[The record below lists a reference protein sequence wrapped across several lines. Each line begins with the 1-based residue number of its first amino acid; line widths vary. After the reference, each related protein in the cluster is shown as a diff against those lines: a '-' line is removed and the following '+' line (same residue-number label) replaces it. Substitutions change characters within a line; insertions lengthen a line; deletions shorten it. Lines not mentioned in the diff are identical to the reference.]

1 MRKIL
6 IFVYA
11 LLIAI
16 ASTFVQF
23 QDVHAM
29 DEADDSSFVI
39 LDENGNPKK
48 IYISEENIKED
59 IDTYSVIS
67 KDGNQQKEVK
77 KFDNYESALKQYRSS
92 TKSNSSVT
100 LMADSQVRATS
111 LSTTN
116 SIVRFKTVAELDGKT
131 IDYKEMDTGR
141 TGYFS
146 TNMSNDAAYIST
158 EANGDVICKLAGVV
172 MKVPAKCV
180 KEIVPYTKGNVS
192 YYYVKDGHFTHYY
205 SYISGGK
212 IIMASTRVGYKPSY
226 LTSGKKYYSYDGH
239 YFYDTFEKMIIDY
252 KNYQTESYEHAVNK
266 NNPYYNYYQY
276 LPLRSKTTFTA
287 SQFNKRIASKSNS
300 SSKMYNKGQ
309 VFIDNQNK
317 YGINASLMFGIAYNE
332 SQYGESSIAQ
342 SKNNL
347 FGLNAVDKS
356 PSQSADYFKNVDQ
369 CIKEFADHWMS
380 KGYLNGSDWRYRG
393 PHLGD
398 KRSGINVKYASDP
411 YWGEKGASQ
420 SYYLEG
426 VDNDYLTYN
435 IGISNQTIQ
444 SFYKECNTNKRIYTS
459 EVDGSGNARFLYDY
473 PVNILSYVVEGTTEW
488 CRVQSDMPLKDDR
501 SARNLDNIYKFSRDY
516 VYAKSSE
523 IDLVHARH
531 GILSKDYV
539 GTYDGKAHSITI
551 SNMIPDS
558 KVEYS
563 LDNKTWS
570 TKKITRTGVGTTT
583 VYYRVTKEN
592 VDTITGKNKITIN
605 KATYKPTVKDYNAGY
620 DSRSHSISLSGVKS
634 GSKITYRTSPT
645 GKWTTTKPTR
655 TKLGTTTVYYQITHP
670 NYNTVTGSRKITI
683 SKRKVSTLTYSKIS
697 NKAYTGKQ
705 IKPSITVKYNGKT
718 LKNGTDYTIS
728 YGKNKA
734 VGNGSIKITGKG
746 NYTGSLT
753 KSFKITKRNVSTLTY
768 SKISNKSYTGKQIK
782 PSITVK
788 YSGKTLKKGTDY
800 TVSYGKNKSTGK
812 GTVKIT
818 GKGNYTGSI
827 TKTFYIVPKKVT
839 ISSAKSSAKKKLTV
853 KYKKVTGA
861 SGYQIAY
868 QKSGSKKW
876 TYTTVSS
883 KSASK
888 TLTKLTSKKN
898 YKVKV
903 RAYKTVS
910 GKKYYGT
917 YSATKTVKVK

>member
-1 MRKIL
+1 MRR
-6 IFVYA
+6 A
-11 LLIAI
+11 LLFISSLLI
-16 ASTFVQF
+16 TSSLMLSQLQSV
-23 QDVHAM
+23 DAM
-29 DEADDSSFVI
+29 EENNDESFIV
-39 LDENGNPKK
+39 LDKDGNPKR
-48 IYISEENIKED
+48 IEIEEENIKED

-67 KDGNQQKEVK
+67 KDDNQKEIK
-77 KFDNYESALKQYRSS
+77 NFNSYESALRQYKSS
-92 TKSNSSVT
+92 LQQNDSVT

-111 LSTTN
+111 QSTKN
-116 SIVRFKTVAELDGKT
+116 SIVRFKTVSELDGKT
-131 IDYKEMDTGR
+131 IDYTEMDTGR

-146 TNMSNDAAYIST
+146 TNASNDAAYIST
-158 EANGDVICKLAGVV
+158 DSSGNVICKLAGVV
-172 MKVPAKCV
+172 ISVPAKCV
-180 KEIVPYTKGNVS
+180 KEIVPYTNGNVS
-192 YYYVKDGHFTHYY
+192 YYYVEDGKLTHYY

-226 LTSGKKYYSYDGH
+226 LKSEKKYYSYDGH
-239 YFYDTFEKMIIDY
+239 YFYDSFENMITDY
-252 KNYQTESYEHAVNK
+252 KNYQTESYDHAVNK

-287 SQFNKRIASKSNS
+287 TQFNKRISSKASS

-309 VFIDNQNK
+309 VFIDNQNT
-317 YGINASLMFGIAYNE
+317 YGINASLMFGIAINE
-332 SQYGESSIAQ
+332 SAYGTSSIAKN
-342 SKNNL
+342 KNNL
-347 FGLNAVDKS
+347 FGLNAVDSS
-356 PSQSADYFKNVDQ
+356 PSQSANYFTSVDQ

-420 SYYLEG
+420 SYYLDG

-444 SFYKECNTNKRIYTS
+444 GLYKESNTDKRIYTS
-459 EVDGSGNARFLYDY
+459 EVDGTGKATFLYNY
-473 PVNILSYVVEGTTEW
+473 PVNILSYVTGSDGKEW

-501 SARNLDNIYKFSRDY
+501 SARNLSNQYKFSRDY

-531 GILSKDYV
+531 GILSKDYT

-563 LDNKTWS
+563 TDNKTWS
-570 TKKITRTGVGTTT
+570 TKKPTRTQAGTTT

-592 VDTITGKNKITIN
+592 VDTITGQNKITIK
-605 KATYKPTVKDYNAGY
+605 KATYKPTAKDCKVSY
-620 DSRSHSISLSGVKS
+620 DGKAHSISLSGIKS
-634 GSKITYRTSPT
+634 GSTIQYRTSQT
-645 GKWTTTKPTR
+645 GKWTTKKPTR
-655 TKLGTTTVYYQITHP
+655 IKLGTTTVYYQITNP
-670 NYNTVTGSRKITI
+670 NYNTVTGSKKITV
-683 SKRKVSTLTYSKIS
+683 SKRS
-697 NKAYTGKQ
+697 
-705 IKPSITVKYNGKT
+705 
-718 LKNGTDYTIS
+718 
-728 YGKNKA
+728 
-734 VGNGSIKITGKG
+734 
-746 NYTGSLT
+746 
-753 KSFKITKRNVSTLTY
+753 VSTLTY

-788 YSGKTLKKGTDY
+788 YNGKTLKKGTDY
-800 TVSYGKNKSTGK
+800 TLSYGTNKSTGK
-812 GTVKIT
+812 ATVKIT
-818 GKGNYTGSI
+818 GKGNYTGSVK
-827 TKTFYIVPKKVT
+827 KTFYIVPKKVST
-839 ISSAKSSAKKKLTV
+839 PTLKAGKKSITV

-868 QKSGSKKW
+868 QKSGSKSW

-898 YKVKV
+898 YRVKV

-910 GKKYYGT
+910 GKKYYGA